1 MQRASGEERGRMS
14 DDLISRKAVID
25 YLREQ
30 NNNVIIEKHKDG
42 FISQD
47 TFSGMESAISAFRNF
62 ILTLTTAFDKEK
74 VIDELKRMEEESCK
88 EWNEYGDAASLGKVI
103 TFAETIEIVE
113 KGGLN

>member
-30 NNNVIIEKHKDG
+30 NNNVIMEKHKDG

-62 ILTLTTAFDKEK
+62 ILTLTTAFDK
-74 VIDELKRMEEESCK
+74 
-88 EWNEYGDAASLGKVI
+88 GKVI
-103 TFAETIEIVE
+103 EKLMKYSDDPCTLHECGVKSEYCSACMARKAIEIVE
-113 KGGLN
+113 KGGID